1 MRLSSSKKWI
11 ALRQEFYLSLRAQV
25 ERRIG
30 FQKGE
35 ILTFQN
41 QYEKDLSGGWKMT
54 STPDF
59 IKRIQESQL
68 ILLADFHA
76 LQQSQKAHL
85 RILRKCN
92 PKNVVLVLECFYA
105 SHQKYVDRFMS
116 GEMAERDFLKA
127 VEWKK
132 SWGFAWQHYKPLLK
146 WAMAHRISVYGANLK
161 TTNDD
166 PKALY
171 KRDVFAA
178 QVIAE
183 VINQHQNQSVFVQFG
198 DLHLAKTKLPT
209 EIRKRTSSRL
219 KMIRVFQNAEKIYF
233 QLMNQGIENQVD
245 LVQISNDTF
254 CLMNVPPWV
263 KWQNYLLFL
272 EQSLDS
278 ILRSKAA
285 YDPVEFTD
293 HVASHVR
300 LITQQLELEV
310 SLAALSVFTAED
322 QGMWSKIEKVAAPQ
336 VLALLKTA
344 VEEGISFYFPPAQ
357 MGYLARPTVNHSAQ
371 VAAQYVIFQI
381 QKMQG
386 PLVRFPQ
393 DFHRL
398 IWFEGLSYFCTKL
411 VNPKRKTDTVFD
423 IKTSLSS
430 PKTRAF
436 GREALLLSLA
446 QKTKELMILSGK
458 NSAKLSFLP
467 RRKKSYFIAGRLL
480 GGLIGE
486 RLFYGLRK
494 NKLNA
499 KFFKQIFER
508 DLLSSSF
515 DHSYYE
521 MLEIIE
527 TLPIEFKSKADKL

>member
-41 QYEKDLSGGWKMT
+41 QYEKDLSGGWKIT
-54 STPDF
+54 PTPDF

-146 WAMAHRISVYGANLK
+146 WAMAHRIPVYGANLK

-183 VINQHQNQSVFVQFG
+183 VINKHQDQSVFVQFG

-219 KMIRVFQNAEKIYF
+219 KMIRVF
-233 QLMNQGIENQVD
+233 
-245 LVQISNDTF
+245 
-254 CLMNVPPWV
+254 
-263 KWQNYLLFL
+263 
-272 EQSLDS
+272 
-278 ILRSKAA
+278 
-285 YDPVEFTD
+285 
-293 HVASHVR
+293 
-300 LITQQLELEV
+300 
-310 SLAALSVFTAED
+310 
-322 QGMWSKIEKVAAPQ
+322 
-336 VLALLKTA
+336 
-344 VEEGISFYFPPAQ
+344 
-357 MGYLARPTVNHSAQ
+357 
-371 VAAQYVIFQI
+371 
-381 QKMQG
+381 
-386 PLVRFPQ
+386 
-393 DFHRL
+393 
-398 IWFEGLSYFCTKL
+398 
-411 VNPKRKTDTVFD
+411 
-423 IKTSLSS
+423 
-430 PKTRAF
+430 
-436 GREALLLSLA
+436 
-446 QKTKELMILSGK
+446 
-458 NSAKLSFLP
+458 
-467 RRKKSYFIAGRLL
+467 
-480 GGLIGE
+480 
-486 RLFYGLRK
+486 
-494 NKLNA
+494 
-499 KFFKQIFER
+499 
-508 DLLSSSF
+508 
-515 DHSYYE
+515 
-521 MLEIIE
+521 
-527 TLPIEFKSKADKL
+527 